1 MKSLFR
7 FISLH
12 YGFMWRWGDQTG
24 VQFVLS
30 QCFFHELDPET
41 GQWVTKRSS
50 QLTRIIF
57 TVLLLLQH
65 SLCLYFGKQ
74 EWTRWV
80 GNYSRKSD
88 AVGLFWRLSWFNV
101 IVTYTILH
109 TLYYWSSAT
118 PGHRYLMSLAEE
130 ICREEGNNQYE
141 PTLPS
146 FRLSKQRRQQVRRIV
161 TWTLRPMVFLYL
173 TGILSIGRTHYSM
186 AMVKYGWSL
195 QLPIGLVWASA
206 VVSWLHIALHSV
218 MGAISMIVLV
228 NVTFHSI
235 MDQEIRDCDCSAE
248 EINFEDKI
256 TKSVGIMTSF
266 RKCKDVLSPFFLVV
280 AFRPAIILGFQFGSV
295 LLAIVRNSKSPI
307 SLILSSGSNLAFWL
321 VVLMASSAYLHA
333 KSKEYVR
340 MLTFLSVR
348 SRKQHCISPDSDWQ
362 AAHHLRLNTIIL
374 GCRDRNTFRILGHDV
389 TSILFV
395 HAIMSVLSNVM
406 MGIHLL
412 KSQL

>member
-1 MKSLFR
+1 MKSLFHY
-7 FISLH
+7 ISLH
-12 YGFMWRWGDQTG
+12 YGFMWRWGDETG
-24 VQFVLS
+24 VEFVLS
-30 QCFFHELDPET
+30 QCFFHEFDPET
-41 GQWVTKRSS
+41 GQWMTKRSS
-50 QLTRIIF
+50 QLRRIVF
-57 TVLLLLQH
+57 TILLLLQH
-65 SLCLYFGKQ
+65 SLCLYFGNQ
-74 EWTRWV
+74 EWTRWI
-80 GNYSRKSD
+80 GNYNRKSD

-101 IVTYTILH
+101 VATYTILH

-118 PGHRYLMSLAEE
+118 PDHRYLMSLAEE
-130 ICREEGNNQYE
+130 ICREEGNNQ
-141 PTLPS
+141 PRFPS
-146 FRLSKQRRQQVRRIV
+146 FRLSKRRRQQVRRIV

-173 TGILSIGRTHYSM
+173 TGILSIGKAHYSM

-228 NVTFHSI
+228 NMTFHSI
-235 MDQEIRDCDCSAE
+235 MDQEIRDSDFSVE
-248 EINFEDKI
+248 KVTVSFRDKI
-256 TKSVGIMTSF
+256 TKSVEIMNSF

-280 AFRPAIILGFQFGSV
+280 AFRPAIVLGFQFGSV
-295 LLAIVRNSKSPI
+295 LLAIVRESKSPI

-321 VVLMASSAYLHA
+321 VALMASSAYLHA

-340 MLTFLSVR
+340 MLIFLSAR
-348 SRKQHCISPDSDWQ
+348 LRKQSYISPDSDWH

-406 MGIHLL
+406 MGIDLL